1 MIIVNILMF
10 IGCLDWLSLVMASIV
25 DQSCA
30 KNNSSTT
37 QKVPFSNNSKQQ
49 FSNCK
54 NERQL
59 FKHFKI
65 ETGIV
70 QEKIHV
76 LFSVGANLK
85 GNLNCPKIDPE
96 IGQFFSIFKHK
107 RQIVIPSIST

>member
-1 MIIVNILMF
+1 MF
-10 IGCLDWLSLVMASIV
+10 IGCLDCISLVMASIV

-30 KNNSSTT
+30 KKQQLYNP
-37 QKVPFSNNSKQQ
+37 KGAVFKHNSKKQ

-54 NERQL
+54 NKRHL
-59 FKHFKI
+59 FKNYKI

-85 GNLNCPKIDPE
+85 GNLNCQKIDPE